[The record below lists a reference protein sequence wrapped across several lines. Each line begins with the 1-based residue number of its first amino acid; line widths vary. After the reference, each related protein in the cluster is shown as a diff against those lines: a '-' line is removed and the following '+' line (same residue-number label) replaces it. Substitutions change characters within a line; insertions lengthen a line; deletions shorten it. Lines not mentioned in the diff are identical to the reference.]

1 MMKTAIC
8 ITLFLG
14 MLFIAPAFIFAADCG
29 KSPLSED
36 DMELCGNGFTE
47 DGVVAPTKAKN
58 TLSGDITFPPAVW
71 ITRGYEW
78 RKVNITISKESK
90 AKKLYVFQPITLFR
104 IDGTQVPIKSIK
116 NAVWRGVSCKKV
128 KFAKF
133 KLAPGAHELVM
144 LFDPAY
150 DSLLTHTQ
158 RGAGQDVNGDGKSE
172 VIYSQDGVNWSTD
185 VGVDLI
191 YELVGKQ

>member
-1 MMKTAIC
+1 MKTAIC

-47 DGVVAPTKAKN
+47 
-58 TLSGDITFPPAVW
+58 AVW